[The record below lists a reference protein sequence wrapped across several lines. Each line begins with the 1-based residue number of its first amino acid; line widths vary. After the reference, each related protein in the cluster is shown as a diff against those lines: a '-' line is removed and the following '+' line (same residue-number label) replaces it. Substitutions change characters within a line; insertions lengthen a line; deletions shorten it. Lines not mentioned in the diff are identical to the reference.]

1 MFKKRNTSDSSI
13 KKFFKSNSTTILSTT
28 ILVVISNIL
37 MLTFLYYD
45 PNMAFNIYTTTR
57 SFSNLINTSSF
68 IHPDTQLTLLQLEN
82 IKNFSR
88 TEMFTDLQT
97 AADLSNASSTPLKVD
112 IQDPTKDV
120 SFLQQNKA
128 KFIIILSIAIIIY
141 LTSVVYGS
149 DSDISGNLIKE
160 PILYK
165 IIDPGSTNVISS
177 DILSVDLP
185 TGPLHFHDV
194 QEMTKSAEGQTTEG
208 IPKNEEINAVIQES
222 LKIVV
227 EGAGNI
233 KTEDELKQFYDT
245 ISSKYV

>member
-13 KKFFKSNSTTILSTT
+13 KKFFKSNLTT
-28 ILVVISNIL
+28 ILVVISNLL
-37 MLTFLYYD
+37 MLTFLYCD
-45 PNMAFNIYTTTR
+45 PNMAFNIYTATR

-68 IHPDTQLTLLQLEN
+68 IHPDTQLTLLHLEN

-88 TEMFTDLQT
+88 AEMFTDLQT
-97 AADLSNASSTPLKVD
+97 AADLSDASSTPLKVD
-112 IQDPTKDV
+112 IQDPTKNV

-128 KFIIILSIAIIIY
+128 KLIILSIIIIIY
-141 LTSVVYGS
+141 LTSVVYSS
-149 DSDISGNLIKE
+149 DMSGNLIKE

-177 DILSVDLP
+177 DILSIDLP

-194 QEMTKSAEGQTTEG
+194 QETPKSAEGQTTEQG

-222 LKIVV
+222 LRIVV
-227 EGAGNI
+227 EGAGTI
-233 KTEDELKQFYDT
+233 KD
-245 ISSKYV
+245 